1 MKFFLVWW
9 NSYRSYATEHK
20 TKMPEGFID
29 GDLVERFLDLPQTQM
44 EDVCKGIKVEFFLK
58 VARLEGGKGELEK

>member
-1 MKFFLVWW
+1 MNFFLVWL

-44 EDVCKGIKVEFFLK
+44 EDVCKGIKVEFFP
-58 VARLEGGKGELEK
+58 GD

>member
-1 MKFFLVWW
+1 
-9 NSYRSYATEHK
+9 
-20 TKMPEGFID
+20 MPEGFID